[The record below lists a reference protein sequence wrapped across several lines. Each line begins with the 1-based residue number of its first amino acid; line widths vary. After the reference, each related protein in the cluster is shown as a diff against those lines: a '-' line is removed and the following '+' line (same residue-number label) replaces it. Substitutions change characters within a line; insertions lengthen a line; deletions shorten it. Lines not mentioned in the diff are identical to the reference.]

1 MKWVHF
7 REYEY
12 MIESN
17 MIDIEKI
24 IKIAINAGKVVLEI
38 YNSDD
43 FDIQTKM
50 DDSPITRADIA
61 SHNLIKQDLLNLD
74 PDIPIFSEEG
84 SNIPYDTRKTWK
96 RYWLVDPLDG
106 TKEFIKRNGEFTI
119 NIALIENNY
128 PVFGVIYAPSYERQR
143 IVSDKDISND
153 FNFSTFE
160 VNQGA
165 LYFAHK
171 DFGSY
176 KIVNLN
182 KSIKLYKTEDKSNN
196 LIAVRSKSHSSEE
209 EQKVLND
216 LKVREY
222 IFVGSSLKFCMIAE
236 GLAQVYY
243 RHGPT
248 NEWDV
253 AAGFAIAKYA
263 GAEISGLSFNK
274 QNLLNGS
281 FIVKV

>member
-1 MKWVHF
+1 
-7 REYEY
+7 
-12 MIESN
+12 

-24 IKIAINAGKVVLEI
+24 INIAINAGKVVLEI

-43 FDIQTKM
+43 FNIQTKT
-50 DDSPITRADIA
+50 DNSPLTRADIA
-61 SHNLIKQDLLNLD
+61 SHNLIKQSLSALD
-74 PDIPIFSEEG
+74 PDIPVFSEEG
-84 SNIPYDTRKTWK
+84 SNIPYDIRRTWK

-119 NIALIENNY
+119 NIALIENNN
-128 PVFGVIYAPSYERQR
+128 PAFGVIYAPAYERER
-143 IVSDKDISND
+143 IVSELEISSD

-160 VNQGA
+160 LNQGS

-182 KSIKLYKTEDKSNN
+182 KSIKLYKTKAKSNN
-196 LIAVRSKSHSSEE
+196 LIAVRSRSHSSEE

-222 IFVGSSLKFCMIAE
+222 ISVGSSLKFCMIAE

-263 GAEISGLSFNK
+263 GAEISGLLFNK
-274 QNLLNGS
+274 QNVLNGS